1 MVTISNL
8 KHAVI
13 HQIQS
18 NEELQIQKIL
28 RTCNLEGEKK
38 AQIYITVAKDT
49 QDVVWLESAL
59 QSINKSK
66 VKWVS

>member
-1 MVTISNL
+1 MVTIPGL

-28 RTCNLEGEKK
+28 RTCNLEGDKK

-49 QDVVWLESAL
+49 QDSVWIESAL
-59 QSINKSK
+59 AQVPKHK
-66 VKWVS
+66 LKWI

>member
-1 MVTISNL
+1 MVTITNM

-28 RTCNLEGEKK
+28 RTCNLEGDKK

-49 QDVVWLESAL
+49 QDSVWLESAL
-59 QSINKSK
+59 AQVPKHK
-66 VKWVS
+66 LKWI